1 MESSVIYYIFIAI
14 DSGHT
19 YSIIFSAYPLVSQ
32 IDANE
37 FRNVC
42 VEKKKNERHPL
53 QIYLINV
60 HVNSMYECFFNECI
74 LNPLSESHVSF
85 EFAMLYDQLYQ
96 YTMAGVM
103 FIVSLDLLKPLTF
116 NSHLHILYFS
126 LTNGRKEILSFVSLF
141 MIVISA
147 FASYMHITTGYLVHQ
162 FRNPFSA
169 ILSMMQIVLSMISL
183 RKHAEISTLHAQISI
198 SVFAFIMIFIFV
210 NFFIAM
216 LSFYFSDGKENFLTS
231 SKFMKE
237 LNDHLWCRIHHLCS
251 EVWRTMTCLSPQSSG
266 KMFYTL

>member
-1 MESSVIYYIFIAI
+1 MNLEMFA
-14 DSGHT
+14 
-19 YSIIFSAYPLVSQ
+19 L
-32 IDANE
+32 
-37 FRNVC
+37 R
-42 VEKKKNERHPL
+42 KKNERHPL

-251 EVWRTMTCLSPQSSG
+251 EVWRTMICLSPQSSG